1 MSVFHEKTETAARGK
16 WRGIL
21 MELGVPRE
29 SLTGRHCACPLCG
42 GTDRWRFDDLDRRGT
57 SICNQC
63 GAMSGMK
70 LAMDLLGQDFQSTAS
85 RIDQM
90 LGNIKP
96 ETGPAKQHMTDDD
109 RRNLLRQTVLETV
122 AVTPGD
128 LVDKYLTARGLGEVE
143 YPSAL
148 RFGKAL
154 RDGEGG
160 IRPCMVALVGVHGE
174 TDERGRQR
182 YQSLHRTFLKPDGSG
197 KAEMASPRKLMPGEL
212 PAGSCVMLSD
222 WPGSGPI
229 GIAEGIETAMAA
241 SAMFGIPVW
250 AAINATLLAKWEP
263 PAGADEV
270 VIFADSDKSATGMA
284 AAFALAR
291 RMATRKE
298 PLPWSIQCP
307 GMTPINQ
314 PPVDTDWLDKLQEG
328 LFA

>member
-1 MSVFHEKTETAARGK
+1 MSVFHEKTETASRGK

-70 LAMDLLGQDFQSTAS
+70 LAMELLGQDFQSTAS

-90 LGNIKP
+90 VGNIKP
-96 ETGPAKQHMTDDD
+96 EAGQLRKDMSDDD
-109 RRNLLRQTVLETV
+109 RKQMLRAAVMETKPV
-122 AVTPGD
+122 QSGD
-128 LVDKYLTARGLGEVE
+128 LVDRYLTARGIGETV

-148 RFGKAL
+148 RFGAAM

-160 IRPCMVALVGVHGE
+160 IRPCIVALVGVHGE

-182 YQSLHRTFLKPDGSG
+182 YQTLHRTFLKPDGSG
-197 KAEMASPRKLMPGEL
+197 KAEMASPRKLMPGSL
-212 PAGSCVMLSD
+212 TDGACVMLSE
-222 WPGSGPI
+222 WTGSGPI
-229 GIAEGIETAMAA
+229 GIAEGIETARAA
-241 SAMFGIPVW
+241 SQMFGLPVW
-250 AAINATLLAKWEP
+250 AAINATMLAKWRP
-263 PAGADEV
+263 PVGADEV
-270 VIFADSDKSATGMA
+270 VIFADSDRSATGMA

-291 RMATRKE
+291 SVATISK
-298 PLPWSIQCP
+298 LPWSVQCP
-307 GMTPINQ
+307 GVQPIVQ
-314 PPVDTDWLDKLQEG
+314 PAKDTDWLDQKAKETAQ
-328 LFA
+328 